1 MVFLYKISIAN
12 IFFLFQIN
20 KQYVVEHKNP
30 IVQ

>member
-1 MVFLYKISIAN
+1 MFFLYEISVAN

-30 IVQ
+30 IAQ